1 MKKLLFSSLI
11 AMLML
16 ASCQNEA
23 KKDGADSTGIDS
35 NATPP
40 PVPPPAPVS
49 DSTAIDSNST
59 AQETGDTEVFN
70 FQSMTNPPKY
80 PGGMESFYK
89 QIASNLSYPK
99 EAAEKK
105 VEGSVFISFIVEKD
119 GTLSDVKVT
128 RKLGYGLDEEA
139 IKAVK
144 TSKKWNPG
152 TNDGKPVRVK
162 FDIPVKFS
170 LT

>member
-1 MKKLLFSSLI
+1 MKQLLFSSLI

-23 KKDGADSTGIDS
+23 KKEDADSTTIDS
-35 NATPP
+35 SATPP
-40 PVPPPAPVS
+40 PLPSPDS
-49 DSTAIDSNST
+49 DTTAIDSNST

-70 FQSMTNPPKY
+70 FQSMTNPPTY
-80 PGGMESFYK
+80 PGGMDSFYK

-105 VEGSVFISFIVEKD
+105 IEGSVLMSFIVEKD
-119 GTLSDVKVT
+119 GTVSEVKVT
-128 RKLGYGLDEEA
+128 RKLGFGLDEEA

-152 TNDGKPVRVK
+152 TQDGKPVRVK
-162 FDIPVKFS
+162 YNIPVKFS
-170 LT
+170 LS

>member
-16 ASCQNEA
+16 GSCQNEA
-23 KKDGADSTGIDS
+23 KKEDADSTTIDS
-35 NATPP
+35 SATPP
-40 PVPPPAPVS
+40 PPPSPDS
-49 DSTAIDSNST
+49 DTTAIDSNST

-70 FQSMTNPPKY
+70 FQSMTNPPTY
-80 PGGMESFYK
+80 PGGMDSFYK

-105 VEGSVFISFIVEKD
+105 IEGSVLMSFIVEKD
-119 GTLSDVKVT
+119 GTVSEVKVT
-128 RKLGYGLDEEA
+128 RKLGFGLDEEA

-152 TNDGKPVRVK
+152 TQDGRPVRVK
-162 FDIPVKFS
+162 YNIPVKFS
-170 LT
+170 LS